1 MSYLVFKSVRSLVL
15 RVVRKRYDVPRIY
28 PFLSGFRAFFAVS
41 GISGFRCFVRLNWDF
56 AGAPSRTPASTS
68 AKADPSLASS
78 VGRNAKNVP
87 LARSCPAGRVSTS
100 SVRVLRPLTNWGL
113 PSCICQPPT
122 GAPSRTRTCNRRIR
136 SPLLYPLSHGRASY
150 DRFAWFAHRDS
161 VRFGCTS
168 RAPK

>member
-1 MSYLVFKSVRSLVL
+1 MRS
-15 RVVRKRYDVPRIY
+15 PRGLSC
-28 PFLSGFRAFFAVS
+28 FSGFSAFFAGS
-41 GISGFRCFVRLNWDF
+41 AISKLRRLMHLNWDF
-56 AGAPSRTPASTS
+56 TGAPSRTPASPS

-113 PSCICQPPT
+113 PSCGCQPPT
-122 GAPSRTRTCNRRIR
+122 GAPSRTRICNRRIR

>member
-1 MSYLVFKSVRSLVL
+1 MRS
-15 RVVRKRYDVPRIY
+15 PRCLS
-28 PFLSGFRAFFAVS
+28 FLSGFSVVFAGS
-41 GISGFRCFVRLNWDF
+41 AISKLRRLMHLTWDF
-56 AGAPSRTPASTS
+56 TGAPSRTPASPS
-68 AKADPSLASS
+68 AKTDPSLASS

-87 LARSCPAGRVSTS
+87 LARSCPAGRVSTL

-113 PSCICQPPT
+113 PSCGCQPPT

>member
-1 MSYLVFKSVRSLVL
+1 MLLVVH
-15 RVVRKRYDVPRIY
+15 KRYDVPRIY
-28 PFLSGFRAFFAVS
+28 PFLSGFRAFFAGS
-41 GISGFRCFVRLNWDF
+41 GISEFQVFERLSWDF
-56 AGAPSRTPASTS
+56 AGAPSRTPASPS
-68 AKADPSLASS
+68 AKTDPSLASS

-113 PSCICQPPT
+113 PSRGCQPPT

-150 DRFAWFAHRDS
+150 DRFAWLALQSSGQAS
-161 VRFGCTS
+161 VTTHGGAV
-168 RAPK
+168 APVVL

>member
-1 MSYLVFKSVRSLVL
+1 MRS
-15 RVVRKRYDVPRIY
+15 PRGLSC
-28 PFLSGFRAFFAVS
+28 FSGFSAFFAGS
-41 GISGFRCFVRLNWDF
+41 AISKLRRLMHLNWDF
-56 AGAPSRTPASTS
+56 TGAPSRTPASPS

-113 PSCICQPPT
+113 PSCGCQPPT

-161 VRFGCTS
+161 VRFGCETRIDSYTS

>member
-1 MSYLVFKSVRSLVL
+1 MRS
-15 RVVRKRYDVPRIY
+15 PRGLSC
-28 PFLSGFRAFFAVS
+28 FSGFSAFFAGS
-41 GISGFRCFVRLNWDF
+41 AISKLRRLMHLNWDF
-56 AGAPSRTPASTS
+56 TGAPSRTPASPS

-113 PSCICQPPT
+113 PSCGCQPPT
-122 GAPSRTRTCNRRIR
+122 GAPSRTRTCNQRIR

>member
-1 MSYLVFKSVRSLVL
+1 MRS
-15 RVVRKRYDVPRIY
+15 PRGLSC
-28 PFLSGFRAFFAVS
+28 FSGFSAFFAGS
-41 GISGFRCFVRLNWDF
+41 AISKLRRLRHLHWDF
-56 AGAPSRTPASTS
+56 TGAPSRTPASPS

-113 PSCICQPPT
+113 PSCGCQPPT

>member
-1 MSYLVFKSVRSLVL
+1 MRS
-15 RVVRKRYDVPRIY
+15 PRCLS
-28 PFLSGFRAFFAVS
+28 FLSGFSVVFAGS
-41 GISGFRCFVRLNWDF
+41 AISKLQRLMHLNWDF
-56 AGAPSRTPASTS
+56 TGAPSRTPASPS

-113 PSCICQPPT
+113 PSCGCQLPT

>member
-1 MSYLVFKSVRSLVL
+1 MVL
-15 RVVRKRYDVPRIY
+15 RVVHKRYEVPVVY

-41 GISGFRCFVRLNWDF
+41 GISGFRRFERLNWYF
-56 AGAPSRTPASTS
+56 TGAPSRTPASPS

-113 PSCICQPPT
+113 PSCGCQPPT

-161 VRFGCTS
+161 VRFGCETRIDSYTS

>member
-1 MSYLVFKSVRSLVL
+1 MRS
-15 RVVRKRYDVPRIY
+15 PRGLSC
-28 PFLSGFRAFFAVS
+28 FSGFSAFFAGS
-41 GISGFRCFVRLNWDF
+41 AISKLRRLMHLNWDF
-56 AGAPSRTPASTS
+56 TGAPSRTPASPS

-113 PSCICQPPT
+113 PSCGCQPPT

>member
-1 MSYLVFKSVRSLVL
+1 MRS
-15 RVVRKRYDVPRIY
+15 PRCLS
-28 PFLSGFRAFFAVS
+28 FLSGFSVVFAGS
-41 GISGFRCFVRLNWDF
+41 AISKLRRLMHLTWDF
-56 AGAPSRTPASTS
+56 TGAPSRTPASPS

-113 PSCICQPPT
+113 PSCGCQPPT